1 MRKIL
6 KTLVA
11 SILLVACLFMVGC
24 TKIPKDYKDAR
35 KNLIEANY
43 SVSVV
48 SSLGDTKELTE
59 DLMDLLFSYD
69 DLALLGEKY
78 ESLSEGVVDD
88 YERDFEKAI
97 CAVSDGEFIIIVYFE
112 DKESAKD
119 FYEDCEDFLEE
130 VSLLNYR
137 DSLTGLNDGRFHGRS
152 GKAVYFG
159 TEGALED
166 LKG

>member
-11 SILLVACLFMVGC
+11 SILLIACLFMVGC
-24 TKIPKDYKDAR
+24 AKIPKDYKDAR

-43 SVSVV
+43 SVSVI
-48 SSLGDTKELTE
+48 SSLGDTKDMTE
-59 DLMDLLFSYD
+59 DLMDSLFSYD
-69 DLALLGEKY
+69 DLDLLEEKY
-78 ESLSEGVVDD
+78 KSLSEGVLDE

-97 CAVSDGEFIIIVYFE
+97 CAASAGEFIIIVYFE

-119 FYEDCEDFLEE
+119 FYEDWEDFLEE

-137 DSLTGLNDGRFHGRS
+137 DSLTGVNDERSHGRS